1 MKRVVITINRQ
12 YGSGGK
18 TIGYM
23 LAEKLGIPCYSRE
36 ILQRASEESGI
47 NESMFN
53 ARDNYEA
60 EIIKKYAAEGSCVLI
75 GRCADFVL
83 KDDPDMI
90 SVYVHADHDFQMK
103 SALERVSMSEKEM
116 EKYIERTNKYRSDFY
131 HYHTGRSWDDAENYD
146 LCINS
151 GKLGF
156 EKTVELIE
164 SYINIK

>member
-53 ARDNYEA
+53 ERDERLKS
-60 EIIKKYAAEGSCVLI
+60 IQRGSLSV
-75 GRCADFVL
+75 GRFFMDYLVGY
-83 KDDPDMI
+83 M
-90 SVYVHADHDFQMK
+90 
-103 SALERVSMSEKEM
+103 
-116 EKYIERTNKYRSDFY
+116 
-131 HYHTGRSWDDAENYD
+131 
-146 LCINS
+146 
-151 GKLGF
+151 
-156 EKTVELIE
+156 
-164 SYINIK
+164 SYISFYVTKFPFIE